1 MASTH
6 EMPVTP
12 STPPKAVTTKNIWDI
27 PECPLGGQTTRM
39 ETRWPGG
46 QCSGAREGAMSVR
59 VLPGEPAQAGFLGTE
74 VSRSQCFQ
82 GHDSSWEESSE
93 AGGEGRTRQGSGP
106 AAASAGLPSDRRLR
120 TLGGR
125 GGRQLVPN
133 APPDAGGGGD
143 VGHADRGRVSWSCRD
158 RVPQTGRLRQQ
169 ERVCPLRRPA
179 ARAGGVGRAAFGLR
193 LRRRSPPCLFRLL
206 VAPGTCS
213 WAQDPVSPISA
224 SVATGPP
231 SPRLSASSPVS
242 EGRLSW
248 GLVPAPNPG

>member
-1 MASTH
+1 
-6 EMPVTP
+6 
-12 STPPKAVTTKNIWDI
+12 
-27 PECPLGGQTTRM
+27 M

-133 APPDAGGGGD
+133 APPDAGGGG
-143 VGHADRGRVSWSCRD
+143 GCGA
-158 RVPQTGRLRQQ
+158 
-169 ERVCPLRRPA
+169 RRPGARFLELPGQSPTDWA
-179 ARAGGVGRAAFGLR
+179 AQTAGTRLPAPEASSPSWRCGQGGVRSEAAEEEPALPLPASGGPGHLLLGSGPCLSDLCLRCHRASFPSSFCVLPR
-193 LRRRSPPCLFRLL
+193 LRRTPVMGFSARPKPRMTS
-206 VAPGTCS
+206 
-213 WAQDPVSPISA
+213 AQ
-224 SVATGPP
+224 GP
-231 SPRLSASSPVS
+231 
-242 EGRLSW
+242 
-248 GLVPAPNPG
+248 